1 MGKTIQV
8 TSAQVNAAR
17 LWMERA
23 DRDGTPIPEAIR
35 KLAHAKPRPIIREP
49 PATDGAVTG
58 GVATSDGA
66 TTTGQDPPP
75 DDDPPDPDKG

>member
-17 LWMERA
+17 LWIERA

-35 KLAHAKPRPIIREP
+35 KLAHATPRPVILDRATPHGVETSNDGGLADQPIRNAAAEHLEHTP
-49 PATDGAVTG
+49 
-58 GVATSDGA
+58 
-66 TTTGQDPPP
+66 
-75 DDDPPDPDKG
+75 

>member
-35 KLAHAKPRPIIREP
+35 KLAHAKPRPNIREP
-49 PATDGAVTG
+49 PANDGVRSGCRG
-58 GVATSDGA
+58 GN
-66 TTTGQDPPP
+66 PP
-75 DDDPPDPDKG
+75 